1 MFDDFTGL
9 LDQRWTETCIGGG
22 TLHLARSTLRMAF
35 ESARQGQYTDA
46 QIDDY
51 ENLRRA
57 AYPWRPPLRM
67 QVRARSFESAR
78 QGQYTDAQ
86 IDDYNTMRRATYPWR
101 PPLRMQVRARSSSPA
116 ATASS
121 GEDTAILRGTAGF
134 GFWNYPFSPR
144 GDILMLPE
152 AIWFFYAS
160 PPSNMALVPGV
171 PGWGWKAQ
179 VVHSIR
185 PGALAATIPL
195 ALTTAFGLLTNE
207 TRPAARWLQ
216 RLAGAYEALLEVEM
230 TGWHDYTLEWR
241 PDEASFWVDDK
252 LVLRTPQP
260 PTRPLGFVAWL
271 DNQYAVATPRGSLR
285 FGTVASGPQW
295 LELDMVTIE
304 RL

>member
-1 MFDDFTGL
+1 MFDDFTGP

-22 TLHLARSTLRMAF
+22 ALHLAHSTLRMEF

-51 ENLRRA
+51 SSLPRA

-67 QVRARSFESAR
+67 QVRARS
-78 QGQYTDAQ
+78 
-86 IDDYNTMRRATYPWR
+86 
-101 PPLRMQVRARSSSPA
+101 LLPA

-121 GEDTAILRGTAGF
+121 GEDSAILRGTAGF

-179 VVHSIR
+179 VVHSMR
-185 PGALAATIPL
+185 PGALMAVGPMAL
-195 ALTTAFGLLTNE
+195 ASTWALLTGE

-216 RLAGAYEALLEVEM
+216 RLSGAQEAVLQVDM
-230 TGWHDYTLEWR
+230 TAWHMYTLEWK
-241 PDEASFWVDDK
+241 PSEACFWVDGQ
-252 LVLRTPQP
+252 LALRALQP

-271 DNQYAVATPRGSLR
+271 DNQYAVATPRGILR

-295 LELDMVTIE
+295 LELDSVRIE
-304 RL
+304 PL